1 MEEGT
6 RESYTHLMDT
16 VSALHGGL
24 DREVLA
30 RVADKWSIGVLCAL
44 SAAPGPMRFSRV
56 RDAVGGVTQKVLT
69 STLRHLEE
77 DGFVKRT
84 VYAAVPPR
92 VDYEL
97 TPLGCDLYRV
107 VSPLLHWADAN
118 TSSFHAARA
127 AYAARPGPE
136 D

>member
-6 RESYTHLMDT
+6 LGSYTYLMDT
-16 VSALHGGL
+16 IGENGLALA
-24 DREVLA
+24 REVLA

-44 SAAPGPMRFSRV
+44 AAAPAPLRFSRV

-77 DGFVKRT
+77 DGFVTRT

-107 VSPLLHWADAN
+107 VSPLLAWADAN
-118 TSSFHAARA
+118 TSTFHAARA
-127 AYAARPGPE
+127 SYGARMGAKS
-136 D
+136 